1 MAAAMLKNKLLV
13 LKGGLALFLLS
24 YLFCA
29 PLSSFAQTSGDINNR
44 ALDNLKNSAVT
55 ARIIENVNSEGKSAY
70 TIVSQLINTLLAAL
84 AVYFFILVV
93 FGGYRWMVAGGNKT
107 KVDAAVKLLYQAAIG
122 FLIIAIAFI
131 LSNLIFFGLS
141 NIATQIKPPL

>member
-1 MAAAMLKNKLLV
+1 MLKNKLLV

-44 ALDNLKNSAVT
+44 ALNNLKNSAAT

-70 TIVSQLINTLLAAL
+70 NIVSQIINTLLAAL

-93 FGGYRWMVAGGNKT
+93 FGGYR
-107 KVDAAVKLLYQAAIG
+107 
-122 FLIIAIAFI
+122 
-131 LSNLIFFGLS
+131 
-141 NIATQIKPPL
+141 